1 MSEQIPLATL
11 TTAVLDEATLAA
23 LFADIA
29 ALTTV
34 DEVQVKGAATAYAGA
49 AGLADGQRLLAA
61 GARGL
66 QIRYRWN
73 GEAWWD
79 TLIRTPAGIR
89 LVRSPAPVDPDQGT
103 AGPDCDAAA
112 RNRP

>member
-1 MSEQIPLATL
+1 MSEPIPLATL
-11 TTAVLDEATLAA
+11 TTAVLDDTTLAV
-23 LFADIA
+23 LFDDIA
-29 ALTTV
+29 TLTTV
-34 DEVQVKGAATAYAGA
+34 DEVQIKGAAQAYAGA
-49 AGLADGQRLLAA
+49 AGLDEGRRLLAA

-89 LVRSPAPVDPDQGT
+89 LVRCPAPVDPDQGAT
-103 AGPDCDAAA
+103 RPADDAAT
-112 RNRP
+112 RSRP

>member
-1 MSEQIPLATL
+1 MSDDAAIPLARL
-11 TTAVLDEATLAA
+11 TTADLDPATLDA

-34 DEVQVKGAATAYAGA
+34 DEVLVKGAATAYAGS
-49 AGLADGQRLLAA
+49 AGLAEGRRLLEA

-66 QIRYRWN
+66 QIRYRWQ

-79 TLIRTPAGIR
+79 TLVRTPNGIR
-89 LVRSPAPVDPDQGT
+89 LVRSPAP
-103 AGPDCDAAA
+103 A
-112 RNRP
+112 